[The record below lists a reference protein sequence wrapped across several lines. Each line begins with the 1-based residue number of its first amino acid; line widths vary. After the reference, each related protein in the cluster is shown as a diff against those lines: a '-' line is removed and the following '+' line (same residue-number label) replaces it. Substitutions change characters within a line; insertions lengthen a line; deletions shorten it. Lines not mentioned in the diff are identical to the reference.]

1 MPTSTPLETR
11 YLLAAVALAEELSF
25 TGAAKRLKMSQSG
38 VSRRLNE
45 LEHRCGFRLFNRDHA
60 KVVITDAGRAFVQE
74 AKLSL
79 IHAERAIESG
89 KDANEG
95 IESHLTI
102 GRSPYLDP
110 IISSTLSSVRLP
122 LYPNLLLHMQSDFA
136 PELVHGLLT
145 GRLDLALIAHPS
157 PNRKLTVTKITEAP
171 FYIAIP
177 ENHPLVSK
185 EVLTL
190 EDLRGCT
197 WIMFDRKVHPMLHD
211 LVFRRAAEEGIAY
224 RNNQNVL
231 AADEAFQLVAD
242 NVGVAFLTMAS
253 ALRTKMLG
261 VAVRSLVDKE
271 LRVELYLAS
280 RADNRSKLA
289 SEFVRAFMKRVEQIV
304 VPPQMVLPLDDR
316 GQAYARK
323 LCVLRDGD

>member
-1 MPTSTPLETR
+1 
-11 YLLAAVALAEELSF
+11 
-25 TGAAKRLKMSQSG
+25 
-38 VSRRLNE
+38 
-45 LEHRCGFRLFNRDHA
+45 
-60 KVVITDAGRAFVQE
+60 
-74 AKLSL
+74 
-79 IHAERAIESG
+79 
-89 KDANEG
+89 
-95 IESHLTI
+95 
-102 GRSPYLDP
+102 
-110 IISSTLSSVRLP
+110 
-122 LYPNLLLHMQSDFA
+122 
-136 PELVHGLLT
+136 
-145 GRLDLALIAHPS
+145 
-157 PNRKLTVTKITEAP
+157 
-171 FYIAIP
+171 
-177 ENHPLVSK
+177 
-185 EVLTL
+185 
-190 EDLRGCT
+190 
-197 WIMFDRKVHPMLHD
+197 MFDRKVHPMLHD

-242 NVGVAFLTMAS
+242 NVGVAFLTMAR

-280 RADNRSKLA
+280 RTDNRSKLA

>member
-25 TGAAKRLKMSQSG
+25 TGAAKRLQMSQSG

-45 LEHRCGFRLFNRDHA
+45 LEHRCGFRLFNRDYA

-145 GRLDLALIAHPS
+145 DDWIS
-157 PNRKLTVTKITEAP
+157 P
-171 FYIAIP
+171 
-177 ENHPLVSK
+177 
-185 EVLTL
+185 
-190 EDLRGCT
+190 
-197 WIMFDRKVHPMLHD
+197 
-211 LVFRRAAEEGIAY
+211 
-224 RNNQNVL
+224 
-231 AADEAFQLVAD
+231 
-242 NVGVAFLTMAS
+242 
-253 ALRTKMLG
+253 
-261 VAVRSLVDKE
+261 
-271 LRVELYLAS
+271 
-280 RADNRSKLA
+280 
-289 SEFVRAFMKRVEQIV
+289 
-304 VPPQMVLPLDDR
+304 
-316 GQAYARK
+316 
-323 LCVLRDGD
+323 